1 MRGAM
6 TAKVFVE
13 HDNSVTISC
22 PKCKKTKSVDSA
34 RIKGHILVRVKC
46 PCGNVS
52 KIRLEYRRQ
61 YRKKTALPGFYRV
74 VSTEGVSGASGFMT
88 VIDLSRN
95 GIGLKFIDIPVS
107 LDEGERLSI
116 QFNLD
121 DKNQTL
127 VNRSVV
133 VKNIHLPYAGA
144 VFHRTSDTD
153 NVIGFYLLQ

>member
-1 MRGAM
+1 M

-22 PKCKKTKSVDSA
+22 PKCTKTKSVDSSMM
-34 RIKGHILVRVKC
+34 KGHTTVRVKC

-52 KIRLEYRRQ
+52 KIQLEYRRQ
-61 YRKKTALPGFYRV
+61 YRKKTELPGFYRV
-74 VSTEGVSGASGFMT
+74 VSRGEQSGASGFMT

-95 GIGLKFIDIPVS
+95 GIRLKFKDIPVP
-107 LDEGERLSI
+107 LDVGERLNI
-116 QFNLD
+116 KFTLD

-133 VKNIHLPYAGA
+133 VRNIHLPCAGA